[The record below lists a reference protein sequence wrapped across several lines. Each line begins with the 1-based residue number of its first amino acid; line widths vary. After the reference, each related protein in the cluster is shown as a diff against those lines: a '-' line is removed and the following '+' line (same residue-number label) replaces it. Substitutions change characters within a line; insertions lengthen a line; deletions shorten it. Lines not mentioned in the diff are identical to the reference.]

1 MTARH
6 AREILAVAG
15 IGFLSPFLHAQTTLQ
30 IVTESLP
37 NVTVGTP
44 YNQPLAT
51 SGGTCSSDGTASSTI
66 DDGASARPESR
77 SRRAASIKQWS
88 LQGTPSVAGTFRF
101 TVHVRWTYNPRQP
114 LPDNACA
121 R

>member
-15 IGFLSPFLHAQTTLQ
+15 IGFLSPFLHAQTVLQ

-37 NVTVGTP
+37 NVTVGTA

-66 DDGASARPESR
+66 DVGALPPGISVISPAVHQTVVPSGNSLRGGHFSLHRP
-77 SRRAASIKQWS
+77 RALDYRLVS
-88 LQGTPSVAGTFRF
+88 TP
-101 TVHVRWTYNPRQP
+101 
-114 LPDNACA
+114 
-121 R
+121 